1 MKDFRELI
9 SYENLADYLTADFGS
24 DLVVWPDDSV
34 NLTESSITRWAEV
47 QPVARVRCPGIGN
60 LDSSVFTDEFVEW
73 DEGLG
78 AFVVTGEHR
87 DDKGRA
93 VGGLE
98 DVIAECCRD
107 GDVTEFMD
115 DLISALERSASE
127 EDFQRRLAAGE
138 E

>member
-1 MKDFRELI
+1 MKDFRDVV
-9 SYENLADYLTADFGS
+9 SYENLADYLSADFGS

-34 NLTESSITRWAEV
+34 SLTESSITRWAQV
-47 QPVARVRCPGIGN
+47 QPIARVKCPGIGN
-60 LDSSVFTDEFVEW
+60 LDGTVFEEGFVEW
-73 DEGLG
+73 DGEKG
-78 AFVVTGEHR
+78 AYVVTGEHR
-87 DDKGRA
+87 DDKGRV

-107 GDVTEFMD
+107 GDMTEFMG
-115 DLISALERSASE
+115 DLIAALERSASE